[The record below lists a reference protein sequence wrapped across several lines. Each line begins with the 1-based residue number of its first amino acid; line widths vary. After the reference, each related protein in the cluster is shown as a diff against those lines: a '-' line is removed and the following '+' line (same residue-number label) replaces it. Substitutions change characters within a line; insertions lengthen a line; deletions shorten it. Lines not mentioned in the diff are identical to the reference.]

1 MKNLIQVY
9 SERKTPR
16 LIYALNL
23 VLRNIMGADY
33 LFTNT
38 PDPDLPLINYSDNK
52 SVGGVFILPEP
63 LLFETGVRPQDVWIA
78 HIDKLPLFF
87 QQPPEAVFPL
97 DIFAFAFFHAS
108 RYEEYLHFYPD
119 EHGRFAAE
127 LSMAYRH
134 NFLNIPIVDIWT
146 LKLAHTLGIL
156 YPGLNLKKRKFTSQL
171 TVDIDQPFAY
181 RSKGLL
187 RNAGGLVLDILKKRD
202 PWLRLRCAGRATRD
216 PYDTFDYIV
225 EKARAAGINITWFV
239 SAGTRSK
246 FDLNPNPRSGCY
258 RRLIKKLVT
267 FGTVGLHP
275 SWLSSQE
282 VMRNATEEKNR
293 AEEKNTTEDRN
304 GAVAKNTT
312 EERNRA
318 EERNGAVAS
327 NTTEEKNRAEERNTT
342 EERNSV
348 GERLTVE
355 EKNTTDKKKKPYAE
369 SRVAAEKLVVEEV
382 AGVTISSSRQ
392 HYLVLRFPETY
403 RTLSGRGI
411 TTDHTMGFL
420 REPGF
425 RAGIARPYHF
435 YDLEAE
441 QETDLLIVPFQY
453 MDGTFQQYKK
463 LIPEEAIKE
472 IKKLADITRE
482 VGGHFVSVWHNT
494 SLTENDGWEG
504 WRKVFEDSLI
514 IQKP

>member
-1 MKNLIQVY
+1 MNNLIQVY
-9 SERKTPR
+9 TEKQTPR
-16 LIYALNL
+16 LVYALNL

-33 LFTNT
+33 LLTDT

-63 LLFETGVRPQDVWIA
+63 LLFETGVQHQDVWVA

-181 RSKGLL
+181 RSKGLF
-187 RNAGGLVLDILKKRD
+187 RNAGGLILDIVKKRD
-202 PWLRLRCAGRATRD
+202 PWLRLRCASRRKRD

-225 EKARAAGINITWFV
+225 EKAGAAGIDITWFV
-239 SAGTRSK
+239 SAGMRSK

-258 RRLIKKLVT
+258 RRLIQKLAT
-267 FGTVGLHP
+267 SGRVGVHP

-282 VMRNATEEKNR
+282 VLKSA
-293 AEEKNTTEDRN
+293 AEEKNTMQN
-304 GAVAKNTT
+304 GLPTR
-312 EERNRA
+312 E
-318 EERNGAVAS
+318 
-327 NTTEEKNRAEERNTT
+327 
-342 EERNSV
+342 
-348 GERLTVE
+348 
-355 EKNTTDKKKKPYAE
+355 KKPYGE
-369 SRVAAEKLVVEEV
+369 SRVAAEKLAVEEV
-382 AGVTISSSRQ
+382 AGVTVKSSRQ
-392 HYLVLRFPETY
+392 HYLVLRFPDTY
-403 RTLSGRGI
+403 RVLSGRGI
-411 TTDHTMGFL
+411 TADHTMGFL

-453 MDGTFQQYKK
+453 MDGTFQQYKR
-463 LIPEEAIKE
+463 LMPDQAIDE

-494 SLTENDGWEG
+494 SLTEKDGWEG
-504 WRKVFEDSLI
+504 WRRVFEYSLT